1 MLRRDFLQVSASL
14 SVALATP
21 GAFAQSDTPAGK
33 AAQKT
38 GEPGGPARWDRIL
51 VLVELKGAND
61 GLNTVI
67 PYADPV
73 YQQSRPSIAI
83 PRERVVQLDQRV
95 GLHPALK
102 GLMESWQARDLG
114 IVQG

>member
-1 MLRRDFLQVSASL
+1 MLRRDFLQISAGL
-14 SVALATP
+14 TVALATP
-21 GAFAQSDTPAGK
+21 GALAQGNTPAGK
-33 AAQKT
+33 AAAA
-38 GEPGGPARWDRIL
+38 GPARWDRIL

-67 PYADPV
+67 PYADPA
-73 YQQSRPSIAI
+73 YQPSRPAIAI

-102 GLMESWQARDLG
+102 GLMESWQ
-114 IVQG
+114 